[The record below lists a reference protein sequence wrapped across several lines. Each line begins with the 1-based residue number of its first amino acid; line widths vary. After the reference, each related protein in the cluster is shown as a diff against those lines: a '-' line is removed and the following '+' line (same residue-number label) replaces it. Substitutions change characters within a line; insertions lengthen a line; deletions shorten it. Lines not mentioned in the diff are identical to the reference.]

1 MHLALSHFAWA
12 LATGLLPQYVVQ
24 CFFYILSHKLC
35 TLGGEPCSRRCGL
48 CYHRPITF
56 LKREI
61 NRLKMVKL
69 NNKMLHTLQ
78 NTLLYS
84 IHTGRTCKTTSK
96 TFEIFWCKLFEY
108 HIYSNYHKLKWL
120 IDRTTRFSVKI
131 TSLRFYV
138 PFNTEH
144 TLKHYNSKSPG
155 FGCIHTQPNK
165 QRKTC

>member
-1 MHLALSHFAWA
+1 
-12 LATGLLPQYVVQ
+12 
-24 CFFYILSHKLC
+24 
-35 TLGGEPCSRRCGL
+35 
-48 CYHRPITF
+48 
-56 LKREI
+56 
-61 NRLKMVKL
+61 
-69 NNKMLHTLQ
+69 MLHTLQ

-96 TFEIFWCKLFEY
+96 TFEMFWCKLFEY

-155 FGCIHTQPNK
+155 FGYIHTQPNK